1 MKDWVILIED
11 KLENWW
17 HSLAKILPNLA
28 IALLVM
34 LMAILVAKLVR
45 RSLYRIIIRLSG
57 KASVSSLIAT
67 ITQVAV
73 LFTGLFIA
81 LDILQLNKAVSSLLA
96 GAGII
101 GIILGFAFQ
110 DITANFIAGVY
121 IAFKKPFE
129 IGHTIKTNDFIG
141 NVENIQLRSTTIRT
155 FSGLHLMIPNR
166 DVIQKPLINYSLTP
180 ERRIELEFYI
190 DHNTDLEI
198 THGAIMKALSKI
210 SYLYPGK
217 PVDVFFNDVKFTA
230 IKIAV
235 WFWID
240 NHRQPGFMVAR
251 HDAIFYIVNSLK
263 ENNISLVL
271 PLSVENFATSPN

>member
-1 MKDWVILIED
+1 MKNAVELIND

-17 HSLAKILPNLA
+17 ASLIRLLPNLLL
-28 IALLVM
+28 ALLI
-34 LMAILVAKLVR
+34 LALAIIIARLVR
-45 RSLYRIIIRLSG
+45 RSLYQLTIRISG
-57 KASVSSLIAT
+57 KPSVSSLIAT
-67 ITQVAV
+67 ILQVVV
-73 LFTGLFIA
+73 LLTGLFIA

-121 IAFKKPFE
+121 IALKKPFD

-141 NVENIQLRSTTIRT
+141 NVEDIQLRSTTIRT

-190 DHNTDLEI
+190 DHNSNLEV
-198 THGAIMKALSKI
+198 THKSIMQALSKI
-210 SYLYPGK
+210 EYLYPGK
-217 PVDVFFNDVKFTA
+217 PVEVFSNDVKYTA
-230 IKIAV
+230 IKISV
-235 WFWID
+235 WFWIN
-240 NHRQPGFMVAR
+240 NHQPPGYMVAR
-251 HDAIFYIVNSLK
+251 HDAIFHVINSLK
-263 ENNISLVL
+263 ENNITLVL
-271 PLSVENFATSPN
+271 PLSLDNLAPTPN